1 MNFVRIRTFSR
12 LQAKYKVESKLFDDW
27 ELWKRI
33 TTGNADAF
41 EELYRANAPRL
52 RVFLRHLL
60 GDEQAAEDLMQE
72 VFIQIWR
79 RRQGFDP
86 ERGSLRS
93 YLFGT
98 ARNLA
103 VSWRRKQKTADQLD
117 CDSPVRDRVETDSIV
132 ADALNRLG
140 PDEKTILWLREVE
153 GQSYS
158 ELSLIL
164 NIPIGTVR
172 SRLHHAREAL
182 RAVWHSTQRPL
193 EGPNELH

>member
-1 MNFVRIRTFSR
+1 M
-12 LQAKYKVESKLFDDW
+12 FDDR

-33 TTGNADAF
+33 TSGNVDAF